1 MATIFT
7 VFPPERRGMAMG
19 VFGLGVVFA
28 PAIGPTLGGMM
39 IEYFS
44 WRYVF
49 FISLPF
55 CLIAAVMGLMF
66 MPTRPIPSR
75 IPPFDWLGFALLCT
89 GLFGL
94 MTGIADGQREG
105 WNSDTIVLRLLI
117 GAVAGIAFVLW
128 ELHTPRA
135 LLDVRIFANIEFSA
149 AALIAFIFGA
159 GMMGSTYIM
168 PVFVQT
174 IIGFTPLL
182 AGLMMMP
189 AGIMLAFIFP
199 LAGRLADAMPAST
212 MIIGGLLLFS
222 AGFALMAVA
231 DIDTTFWTLVGMV
244 MVSRLGL
251 GFINPS
257 LNASSLKALP
267 ADKVRQGAGVANFMR
282 QLGGAFG
289 INLMVAFFEVR
300 TRFHADA
307 LTATQHWGNRTTDR
321 LLQLVEQLMQRSGL
335 PLPAAEGRRLRISER
350 HAARRGPIDGLLR
363 HLHRGRRGGAAGAD
377 PGRHAVAVA
386 TPHAAARLQL
396 TRSKR
401 TVAMAAKDR
410 NVVGVWRLVSTR
422 ATDPE
427 GRQVGVPFGPR
438 GMGLVTLTVRRP
450 HDVGAGRR
458 AGEPAGRH
466 TAAVLVLLR
475 QLHVRRQHP
484 HHHRRRQLRSRA
496 FHRAAGPQG
505 PLRRRAHDPD
515 AATLRCERR
524 EGDARTDVGTHQRGV
539 ALGSLPGAPLWR
551 SWSSG
556 PRASG
561 SLMIMSESR
570 GEGSNS
576 QGGSV

>member
-1 MATIFT
+1 
-7 VFPPERRGMAMG
+7 MAMG

-28 PAIGPTLGGMM
+28 PAIGPTLGGLM

-66 MPTRPIPSR
+66 MPTRAIPRR

-105 WNSDTIVLRLLI
+105 WASDVIVLRLVI
-117 GAVAGIAFVLW
+117 GAVAGVAFVLW

-267 ADKVRQGAGVANFMR
+267 ADKVRQGAGIANFMR

-307 LTATQHWGNRTTDR
+307 LTATQDWGNRTTDR
-321 LLQLVEQLMQRSGL
+321 LLKLVEQLMQRSGL
-335 PLPAAEGRRLRISER
+335 PYQQQK
-350 HAARRGPIDGLLR
+350 
-363 HLHRGRRGGAAGAD
+363 AGAYD
-377 PGRHAVAVA
+377 YLGGMLHAQA
-386 TPHAAARLQL
+386 QM
-396 TRSKR
+396 
-401 TVAMAAKDR
+401 MAFSDTFI
-410 NVVGVWRLVSTR
+410 VVGV
-422 ATDPE
+422 
-427 GRQVGVPFGPR
+427 
-438 GMGLVTLTVRRP
+438 
-450 HDVGAGRR
+450 
-458 AGEPAGRH
+458 
-466 TAAVLVLLR
+466 
-475 QLHVRRQHP
+475 
-484 HHHRRRQLRSRA
+484 
-496 FHRAAGPQG
+496 
-505 PLRRRAHDPD
+505 
-515 AATLRCERR
+515 
-524 EGDARTDVGTHQRGV
+524 V
-539 ALGSLPGAPLWR
+539 ALLALIPAAMLSR
-551 SWSSG
+551 SQ
-556 PRASG
+556 RRTRRLAF
-561 SLMIMSESR
+561 
-570 GEGSNS
+570 N
-576 QGGSV
+576 

>member
-1 MATIFT
+1 MASTTPIQTAQVLTERYGPSYRWLVTITGMVGVVSMVLAMTTVNVAVPDVMGAFGIGQDQAQWMSSAYMATMTAGMLINAWLTGVLGERRTFVGSLVFFSVGALLGGMAPTEDSLIFARVLQGFSAGVAQPLVMATIFT

-19 VFGLGVVFA
+19 IFGLGVVFA

-66 MPTRPIPSR
+66 MPTRPIPRR

-89 GLFGL
+89 ALFGL

-105 WNSDTIVLRLLI
+105 WSSDTIVLRLVI
-117 GAVAGIAFVLW
+117 GAAAGMVFVLW

-135 LLDVRIFANIEFSA
+135 LLDVRIFTNIEFSA

-212 MIIGGLLLFS
+212 MIIFGLLLFS

-267 ADKVRQGAGVANFMR
+267 ADKVRQGAGIANFMR

-307 LTATQHWGNRTTDR
+307 LTATQDWGNRTTER

-335 PLPAAEGRRLRISER
+335 PFQQQKAGAYEYLGAMLDATAQMMAFSDTFIVVGAVALVALIPAAMLSRSQRRSRRL
-350 HAARRGPIDGLLR
+350 
-363 HLHRGRRGGAAGAD
+363 
-377 PGRHAVAVA
+377 
-386 TPHAAARLQL
+386 
-396 TRSKR
+396 
-401 TVAMAAKDR
+401 
-410 NVVGVWRLVSTR
+410 
-422 ATDPE
+422 
-427 GRQVGVPFGPR
+427 
-438 GMGLVTLTVRRP
+438 
-450 HDVGAGRR
+450 
-458 AGEPAGRH
+458 
-466 TAAVLVLLR
+466 
-475 QLHVRRQHP
+475 
-484 HHHRRRQLRSRA
+484 A
-496 FHRAAGPQG
+496 F
-505 PLRRRAHDPD
+505 
-515 AATLRCERR
+515 
-524 EGDARTDVGTHQRGV
+524 
-539 ALGSLPGAPLWR
+539 
-551 SWSSG
+551 
-556 PRASG
+556 
-561 SLMIMSESR
+561 
-570 GEGSNS
+570 N
-576 QGGSV
+576 

>member
-1 MATIFT
+1 MTTPIQTAQVLTDRYGPSYRWLVTITGMVGVVSMVLAMTTVNVAVPDVMGAFGIGQDQAQWMSSAYMATMTAGMLINAWLTGVLGERRTFVGALVFFSVGALLGGSAPTEDALIFSRVLQGFSAGVAQPLVMATIFT
-7 VFPPERRGMAMG
+7 VFPVDRRGMAMG

-66 MPTRPIPSR
+66 MPTRAIPRR
-75 IPPFDWLGFALLCT
+75 IPPFDWLGFALLCA

-105 WNSDTIVLRLLI
+105 WASDVIVLRLVI
-117 GAVAGIAFVLW
+117 GAVAGVAFVLW

-135 LLDVRIFANIEFSA
+135 LLDVRIFANLEFSA

-159 GMMGSTYIM
+159 GLMGSTYIM

-189 AGIMLAFIFP
+189 SGIMLAFIFP
-199 LAGRLADAMPAST
+199 LAGRLADAMPGST
-212 MIIGGLLLFS
+212 MIIFGLLLFS
-222 AGFALMAVA
+222 AGFALMAAA

-257 LNASSLKALP
+257 LNSSSLKALP

-307 LTATQHWGNRTTDR
+307 LTATQDWGNRTTDR
-321 LLQLVEQLMQRSGL
+321 LLKLVEQLMQRSGL
-335 PLPAAEGRRLRISER
+335 PYQQQKAGAYEYLSGMLHAQAQMMSFSDTFIGVGVVALLALIPAAMLSRSQRRTRRL
-350 HAARRGPIDGLLR
+350 
-363 HLHRGRRGGAAGAD
+363 
-377 PGRHAVAVA
+377 
-386 TPHAAARLQL
+386 
-396 TRSKR
+396 
-401 TVAMAAKDR
+401 
-410 NVVGVWRLVSTR
+410 
-422 ATDPE
+422 
-427 GRQVGVPFGPR
+427 
-438 GMGLVTLTVRRP
+438 
-450 HDVGAGRR
+450 
-458 AGEPAGRH
+458 
-466 TAAVLVLLR
+466 
-475 QLHVRRQHP
+475 
-484 HHHRRRQLRSRA
+484 A
-496 FHRAAGPQG
+496 F
-505 PLRRRAHDPD
+505 
-515 AATLRCERR
+515 
-524 EGDARTDVGTHQRGV
+524 
-539 ALGSLPGAPLWR
+539 
-551 SWSSG
+551 
-556 PRASG
+556 
-561 SLMIMSESR
+561 
-570 GEGSNS
+570 N
-576 QGGSV
+576 